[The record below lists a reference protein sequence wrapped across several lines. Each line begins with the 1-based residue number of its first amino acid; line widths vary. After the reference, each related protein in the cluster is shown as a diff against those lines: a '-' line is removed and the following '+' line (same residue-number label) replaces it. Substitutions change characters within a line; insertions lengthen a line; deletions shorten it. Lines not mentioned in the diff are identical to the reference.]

1 MSKIKNHQRTSQVDT
16 INSLLF
22 QLICA
27 KTTTCSPS
35 QQSILP
41 VRFIRRIWYS
51 SLTLVV
57 KKLKIENEA
66 LKERL
71 EQAVHLS
78 DMYREQC
85 ITAEEE
91 VSKVKDQALRDQN
104 MYQTKSAKLIDKL
117 ELTTKV
123 IFELFMNI

>member
-1 MSKIKNHQRTSQVDT
+1 MFFRNQR
-16 INSLLF
+16 L
-22 QLICA
+22 
-27 KTTTCSPS
+27 
-35 QQSILP
+35 ILP
-41 VRFIRRIWYS
+41 VCLESFGFFHLVNS
-51 SLTLVV
+51 VV
-57 KKLKIENEA
+57 KKMKIENEA

-85 ITAEEE
+85 IAAEEE

-104 MYQTKSAKLIDKL
+104 MYQSKSSKLIDKL

-123 IFELFMNI
+123 RS

>member
-1 MSKIKNHQRTSQVDT
+1 MRKNYDVLSKPAIDPSGM
-16 INSLLF
+16 LLTF
-22 QLICA
+22 
-27 KTTTCSPS
+27 
-35 QQSILP
+35 
-41 VRFIRRIWYS
+41 WYFS
-51 SLTLVV
+51 YVTLVV
-57 KKLKIENEA
+57 KKMKIESEA

-85 ITAEEE
+85 IAAEEE

-104 MYQTKSAKLIDKL
+104 MYQSKSSKLIDKL

-123 IFELFMNI
+123 S